1 MTSSFSIFVPYAT
14 LAGEPYMEIHISQ
27 KPNLEG
33 PAATGTPKSQS
44 VDWGIEVFPFV
55 EASIER
61 LVGEPNPQVRGRQ
74 PSRCIHTY
82 PTAACNAAPD
92 TIHTYPLDL
101 DPQIL

>member
-1 MTSSFSIFVPYAT
+1 
-14 LAGEPYMEIHISQ
+14 MEIHISQ

-61 LVGEPNPQVRGRQ
+61 LVGEPNPQV
-74 PSRCIHTY
+74 
-82 PTAACNAAPD
+82 
-92 TIHTYPLDL
+92 
-101 DPQIL
+101 